1 MRLPGCVLT
10 KTAIWIGLPFPYN
23 CDYSDGAK
31 HASPRSPKWSV
42 TYQISS
48 LPHFTE
54 EWTDVRAESN
64 KAVSEVAWVITMS
77 YSRVGYQIK
86 KFQDSACQILK
97 FQYFACQILTFQDSA
112 CQILKFQ
119 YFASQILNFKILHVK
134 FWNFNMLHGLL
145 NSEILKFFNLLVIN
159 SR

>member
-1 MRLPGCVLT
+1 MRLPGYVLT
-10 KTAIWIGLPFPYN
+10 KTAIRIGLPFPYN
-23 CDYSDGAK
+23 CDNSDGAK
-31 HASPRSPKWSV
+31 HSSPRSPKWSV

-48 LPHFTE
+48 LAHFTE
-54 EWTDVRAESN
+54 EWTGVRTESN

-134 FWNFNMLHGLL
+134 FWNFNILHGLL

>member
-1 MRLPGCVLT
+1 
-10 KTAIWIGLPFPYN
+10 
-23 CDYSDGAK
+23 
-31 HASPRSPKWSV
+31 
-42 TYQISS
+42 
-48 LPHFTE
+48 
-54 EWTDVRAESN
+54 
-64 KAVSEVAWVITMS
+64 MS

-97 FQYFACQILTFQDSA
+97 FQYFASQILTFQDSA

-119 YFASQILNFKILHVK
+119 YFASQILNFKILNVK
-134 FWNFNMLHGLL
+134 FWNFNILHGLL